1 MKLTPIAW
9 ILVACSAAF
18 TVVAL
23 RAPFEVVELLGG
35 PLVVAGAYFAGRKGG
50 VYTSVWAS
58 LSALVAAYVLGN
70 VEVDDLVAT
79 VAGYLVLGIALGI
92 GVERWRREHA
102 ELQRAMQAMRTFQAQ
117 LTASQARYRL
127 LFESSN
133 DPVYLHGLDHH
144 GEPTRFVAVNDAAC
158 RRLGYTREELLA
170 LIPRKLDAAPRP
182 GQLREVMHRLLKE
195 ESVMWETVLRTRAGD
210 KVPVEVSSSLT
221 DVDGELMVLSIARDI
236 SGRKEQE
243 QHLLELSL
251 RDHLTGLLNR
261 RGFLVM
267 LPEHRKHA
275 KRAGTP
281 VVVLYADL
289 DGLKQINDG
298 QGHGRGDEAIRA
310 VAVALRETFRES
322 DLVARLG
329 GDEFC
334 VIAEADGQVDPR
346 TFVGR
351 LDVALAEAG
360 AKLDLPLSL
369 SYGTVVTSAHGL
381 EDVQALL
388 EKADALMYEQ
398 KLARRAASGVWD
410 PGAPASPAESG
421 GPGDGRPDAG
431 AGVAPRAAGSGGPG
445 GAAV

>member
-1 MKLTPIAW
+1 MKLSPIAW

-18 TVVAL
+18 SVVAL
-23 RAPFEVVELLGG
+23 QAPFEVVELLGG

-50 VYTSVWAS
+50 VYTSIWAS
-58 LSALVAAYVLGN
+58 LSALVAAYLLGN
-70 VEVDDLVAT
+70 VETDDLVAT
-79 VAGYLVLGIALGI
+79 VAGYLILGIALGI
-92 GVERWRREHA
+92 GVERWRKEHA
-102 ELQRAMQAMRTFQAQ
+102 ELQRALEEMRTYQAQ
-117 LTASQARYRL
+117 LTASQTRYRL

-133 DPVYLHGLDHH
+133 DPVYLHGLDHN

-158 RRLGYTREELLA
+158 RRLGYTRAELLG
-170 LIPRKLDAAPRP
+170 LLPRKLDAAPRP
-182 GQLREVMHRLLKE
+182 GQLREVMQRLLKE
-195 ESVMWETVLRTRAGD
+195 ESVLWESVLRTSGGD
-210 KVPVEVSSSLT
+210 KVPVEISSSLT

-289 DGLKQINDG
+289 DGLKEINDG
-298 QGHGRGDEAIRA
+298 QGHSRGDEAIRA

-334 VIAEADGQVDPR
+334 VIAAADPQVDPK

-351 LDVALAEAG
+351 LDATLAEAG
-360 AKLDLPLSL
+360 ARLDLPLAM
-369 SYGTVVTSAHGL
+369 SYGTVVTTAHGL
-381 EDVQALL
+381 EDAGALL

-398 KLARRAASGVWD
+398 KRARRAGRGADLSGAADDV
-410 PGAPASPAESG
+410 PE
-421 GPGDGRPDAG
+421 AG
-431 AGVAPRAAGSGGPG
+431 A
-445 GAAV
+445 